1 MAEYQIF
8 SDGACD
14 IGFAKAKELGIGL
27 IPFYISID
35 HETYYKEIQE
45 ISLEEYFRYM
55 TEEKGYPKTSLPSIQ
70 DYMDAFRPALEAGKD
85 IICITMTRTLTASL
99 ESAVT
104 AKSMLEEEFPHAQI
118 HVINSWVATGAQ
130 ALLLMEMARMQ
141 KNGKSLNE
149 VITYAEKA
157 REDARIHFMVGD
169 LSYLEIGGRIGK
181 VATISAGLLKIK
193 PIIILKGGEISAGG
207 ICRAR
212 KKDLH
217 RLHPS
222 PQSIS
227 RKPAKIPHIISQ
239 CPAQI
244 PSGTI
249 WTAFMLCCRKR
260 FPAWNSCLPSRL
272 ARPSPPTPVR
282 GQQTSASSRNTNT
295 IIYKAKTDKNRHPV
309 RKVRPP
315 VTGCLFLLFI

>member
-141 KNGKSLNE
+141 KNGKSLHE

-193 PIIILKGGEISAGG
+193 PIIILKGGEICAGG

-212 KKDLH
+212 KKGL
-217 RLHPS
+217 
-222 PQSIS
+222 
-227 RKPAKIPHIISQ
+227 
-239 CPAQI
+239 AQI
-244 PSGTI
+244 ASI
-249 WTAFMLCCRKR
+249 TANIDTLKADLKEKKAALKKAEKEVAMLEAK
-260 FPAWNSCLPSRL
+260 
-272 ARPSPPTPVR
+272 
-282 GQQTSASSRNTNT
+282 
-295 IIYKAKTDKNRHPV
+295 KAKADAKAAEEAKKTEAEAVLK
-309 RKVRPP
+309 K
-315 VTGCLFLLFI
+315 LLASGVSADEILEKLK

>member
-104 AKSMLEEEFPHAQI
+104 AKSMLEEEFPHVQFNTI
-118 HVINSWVATGAQ
+118 SNEVLKDAQ
-130 ALLLMEMARMQ
+130 AHPENYRDLLVRVAGYSTQFVNLSKSMQDSIMAR
-141 KNGKSLNE
+141 NAHE
-149 VITYAEKA
+149 E
-157 REDARIHFMVGD
+157 F
-169 LSYLEIGGRIGK
+169 
-181 VATISAGLLKIK
+181 
-193 PIIILKGGEISAGG
+193 
-207 ICRAR
+207 
-212 KKDLH
+212 
-217 RLHPS
+217 
-222 PQSIS
+222 
-227 RKPAKIPHIISQ
+227 
-239 CPAQI
+239 
-244 PSGTI
+244 
-249 WTAFMLCCRKR
+249 
-260 FPAWNSCLPSRL
+260 
-272 ARPSPPTPVR
+272 
-282 GQQTSASSRNTNT
+282 
-295 IIYKAKTDKNRHPV
+295 
-309 RKVRPP
+309 
-315 VTGCLFLLFI
+315 

>member
-14 IGFAKAKELGIGL
+14 ISFAKAKELGIGL

-212 KKDLH
+212 KKGLAQIASITAKH
-217 RLHPS
+217 FKETGENPALLHPLG
-222 PQSIS
+222 
-227 RKPAKIPHIISQ
+227 SQ
-239 CPAQI
+239 P
-244 PSGTI
+244 
-249 WTAFMLCCRKR
+249 
-260 FPAWNSCLPSRL
+260 
-272 ARPSPPTPVR
+272 ARPGANGVPDGLWIPAVSV
-282 GQQTSASSRNTNT
+282 A
-295 IIYKAKTDKNRHPV
+295 H
-309 RKVRPP
+309 
-315 VTGCLFLLFI
+315 

>member
-55 TEEKGYPKTSLPSIQ
+55 TEEKGYPKPSLPSIQ
-70 DYMDAFRPALEAGKD
+70 DYMDAFRPDLEAGKD

-141 KNGKSLNE
+141 KDGKSLNE

-193 PIIILKGGEISAGG
+193 PIIILKGGEICAGG

-212 KKDLH
+212 KKGLT
-217 RLHPS
+217 
-222 PQSIS
+222 QIASIT
-227 RKPAKIPHIISQ
+227 AKH
-239 CPAQI
+239 
-244 PSGTI
+244 
-249 WTAFMLCCRKR
+249 FKE
-260 FPAWNSCLPSRL
+260 
-272 ARPSPPTPVR
+272 
-282 GQQTSASSRNTNT
+282 
-295 IIYKAKTDKNRHPV
+295 
-309 RKVRPP
+309 
-315 VTGCLFLLFI
+315 TGEN

>member
-193 PIIILKGGEISAGG
+193 PIIIFKGRRNLRRRYLPCQKKRTYTDCIHHRKAFQGNRRKSRTLYRNARHKYHLGRYGQLLCSAAGNGSRHG
-207 ICRAR
+207 IPASLPDWR
-212 KKDLH
+212 DH
-217 RLHPS
+217 LHPH
-222 PQSIS
+222 
-227 RKPAKIPHIISQ
+227 R
-239 CPAQI
+239 
-244 PSGTI
+244 SGD
-249 WTAFMLCCRKR
+249 
-260 FPAWNSCLPSRL
+260 NRL
-272 ARPSPPTPVR
+272 
-282 GQQTSASSRNTNT
+282 
-295 IIYKAKTDKNRHPV
+295 
-309 RKVRPP
+309 
-315 VTGCLFLLFI
+315 LLRQEIRIL

>member
-141 KNGKSLNE
+141 KNGRRDNSLCTEIKSSIEILAVNE
-149 VITYAEKA
+149 KEMT
-157 REDARIHFMVGD
+157 
-169 LSYLEIGGRIGK
+169 LSGNH
-181 VATISAGLLKIK
+181 V
-193 PIIILKGGEISAGG
+193 KGGGSYESPSLYMGHVVERCADRSTGRLLQISYVVHVVL
-207 ICRAR
+207 I
-212 KKDLH
+212 
-217 RLHPS
+217 
-222 PQSIS
+222 
-227 RKPAKIPHIISQ
+227 PA
-239 CPAQI
+239 
-244 PSGTI
+244 
-249 WTAFMLCCRKR
+249 F
-260 FPAWNSCLPSRL
+260 
-272 ARPSPPTPVR
+272 
-282 GQQTSASSRNTNT
+282 
-295 IIYKAKTDKNRHPV
+295 
-309 RKVRPP
+309 
-315 VTGCLFLLFI
+315 FL

>member
-141 KNGKSLNE
+141 KDGKSLNE

-193 PIIILKGGEISAGG
+193 PIIILKGGEICAGG

-212 KKDLH
+212 KKGLT
-217 RLHPS
+217 
-222 PQSIS
+222 QIASI
-227 RKPAKIPHIISQ
+227 
-239 CPAQI
+239 
-244 PSGTI
+244 
-249 WTAFMLCCRKR
+249 
-260 FPAWNSCLPSRL
+260 
-272 ARPSPPTPVR
+272 
-282 GQQTSASSRNTNT
+282 
-295 IIYKAKTDKNRHPV
+295 
-309 RKVRPP
+309 
-315 VTGCLFLLFI
+315 

>member
-141 KNGKSLNE
+141 KNGRRDNSLCTEIKNSIEILSVNE
-149 VITYAEKA
+149 KEMT
-157 REDARIHFMVGD
+157 
-169 LSYLEIGGRIGK
+169 LSGNH
-181 VATISAGLLKIK
+181 V
-193 PIIILKGGEISAGG
+193 
-207 ICRAR
+207 
-212 KKDLH
+212 
-217 RLHPS
+217 
-222 PQSIS
+222 
-227 RKPAKIPHIISQ
+227 
-239 CPAQI
+239 
-244 PSGTI
+244 
-249 WTAFMLCCRKR
+249 
-260 FPAWNSCLPSRL
+260 
-272 ARPSPPTPVR
+272 
-282 GQQTSASSRNTNT
+282 
-295 IIYKAKTDKNRHPV
+295 
-309 RKVRPP
+309 
-315 VTGCLFLLFI
+315 

>member
-118 HVINSWVATGAQ
+118 HVNSWVATGAQ

-141 KNGKSLNE
+141 KDGKSLNE

-193 PIIILKGGEISAGG
+193 LRSAGLRVVYQRRRYLPCQKKRPYTDCIYHRKAFQGNRRKSRTLYRNARHKYHLGRYGQLLHSAAGNGSRHG
-207 ICRAR
+207 IPASLPDWR
-212 KKDLH
+212 DHLH
-217 RLHPS
+217 SHRPGDNRL
-222 PQSIS
+222 
-227 RKPAKIPHIISQ
+227 
-239 CPAQI
+239 
-244 PSGTI
+244 
-249 WTAFMLCCRKR
+249 
-260 FPAWNSCLPSRL
+260 
-272 ARPSPPTPVR
+272 
-282 GQQTSASSRNTNT
+282 
-295 IIYKAKTDKNRHPV
+295 
-309 RKVRPP
+309 
-315 VTGCLFLLFI
+315 LLRQEIRIL

>member
-14 IGFAKAKELGIGL
+14 IGFAKAKELGIQL
-27 IPFYISID
+27 IPFYVSID
-35 HETYYKEIQE
+35 HEHYYKEIEE

-55 TEEKGYPKTSLPSIQ
+55 TEEKGYPKTSLPSVH
-70 DYMDAFRPALEAGKD
+70 DYIDAFRPALEDGKD

-104 AKSMLEEEFPHAQI
+104 AKSILEEEFPNAQI

-130 ALLLMEMARMQ
+130 TLMLMEMARMQ
-141 KNGKSLNE
+141 RDGKSCE
-149 VITYAEKA
+149 AVVQYAQKA

-169 LSYLEIGGRIGK
+169 LSYLEVGGRIGK

-212 KKDLH
+212 KKGLLQIASVTAKHFKETGENPADYIATAGSNTVWEDMDSFYALMQETVPGMEFLPPFQIGATISTHTGPGTTGFCFVKKYEHYDL
-217 RLHPS
+217 
-222 PQSIS
+222 
-227 RKPAKIPHIISQ
+227 
-239 CPAQI
+239 
-244 PSGTI
+244 
-249 WTAFMLCCRKR
+249 
-260 FPAWNSCLPSRL
+260 
-272 ARPSPPTPVR
+272 
-282 GQQTSASSRNTNT
+282 
-295 IIYKAKTDKNRHPV
+295 
-309 RKVRPP
+309 
-315 VTGCLFLLFI
+315 

>member
-1 MAEYQIF
+1 
-8 SDGACD
+8 
-14 IGFAKAKELGIGL
+14 
-27 IPFYISID
+27 
-35 HETYYKEIQE
+35 
-45 ISLEEYFRYM
+45 M

-141 KNGKSLNE
+141 KNGKSLHE

-212 KKDLH
+212 KKGLT
-217 RLHPS
+217 
-222 PQSIS
+222 QIASIT
-227 RKPAKIPHIISQ
+227 AKHFKETGENPIWDDMDSFYTLLQETVPGMEFLPPFQIGATISTHTG
-239 CPAQI
+239 P
-244 PSGTI
+244 GT
-249 WTAFMLCCRKR
+249 
-260 FPAWNSCLPSRL
+260 
-272 ARPSPPTPVR
+272 
-282 GQQTSASSRNTNT
+282 
-295 IIYKAKTDKNRHPV
+295 
-309 RKVRPP
+309 
-315 VTGCLFLLFI
+315 TGFCFVKKYEYYNI